1 MIDEPYCLPIDQ
13 IANLTMR
20 QVFLLYYRERDSKGI
35 PRPIKQM
42 YDYDDDGNK
51 IDTTKDDFY
60 NLGMAL
66 GLSMEELDSRWEEA
80 KKDAC

>member
-1 MIDEPYCLPIDQ
+1 MES

-20 QVFLLYYRERDSKGI
+20 QIFLLYYRERDNKGV

-42 YDYDDDGNK
+42 YDYDDDGEL
-51 IDTTKDDFY
+51 IDRSKDEFL

-66 GLSMEELDSRWEEA
+66 GLTPEELEKRWREA
-80 KKDAC
+80 QNGK

>member
-1 MIDEPYCLPIDQ
+1 LLDEPFFLPLES

-20 QVFLLYYRERDSKGI
+20 QIFLLYYRERDNKGV

-42 YDYDDDGNK
+42 YDYDDDGEL
-51 IDTTKDDFY
+51 IDRSKDEFL

-66 GLSMEELDSRWEEA
+66 GLTPEELEKRWEEA
-80 KKDAC
+80 QSGK